1 MSAITY
7 TSFISAFIK
16 RNWFQIAIVLL
27 VLYVFLKKDFSFSF
41 NLNAPSKTEKIQPLQ
56 KKKVM
61 TDAFSKENK
70 SHNKLN
76 ILPGE
81 GAAVSNSLSRIKE
94 ETKVNYLKRFAHVA
108 IDEKDKYQI
117 PASIILASAILHSKA
132 GTADFTTNGNN
143 QFAITCNDWSG
154 ETNYVK
160 NDCYRKYNSAWL
172 SFRNHSEYI
181 TSGKF
186 ERLKKLDAKAYKKWA
201 KGLEELNFSNE
212 RDLAFQL
219 INIIE
224 RYKLYEID

>member
-7 TSFISAFIK
+7 TSFVFAFIK

-27 VLYVFLKKDFSFSF
+27 VLYVFLKKDFSFSI
-41 NLNAPSKTEKIQPLQ
+41 NLNAPSNTERPQPPQ

-61 TDAFSKENK
+61 TDAFSNKDK
-70 SHNKLN
+70 SHNQLN

-81 GAAVSNSLSRIKE
+81 GTTVSNSLAHISE
-94 ETKVNYLKRFAHVA
+94 DTKVKYFKRFAHVA

-132 GTADFTTNGNN
+132 GTADFSTDGNN
-143 QFAITCNDWSG
+143 QFGITCNDWNG
-154 ETNYVK
+154 ETSYIK

-186 ERLKKLDAKAYKKWA
+186 DRLKKLDQKAYKKWA

-212 RDLAFQL
+212 RDLSFQL

>member
-7 TSFISAFIK
+7 TSFISAFAK

-27 VLYVFLKKDFSFSF
+27 VLYIFLKKDFSFSI
-41 NLNAPSKTEKIQPLQ
+41 NLNAPSKTEKIQPAQ

-70 SHNKLN
+70 SHDQLN

-81 GAAVSNSLSRIKE
+81 GAAVSNSFTKLKE
-94 ETKVNYLKRFAHVA
+94 DTKVKYLKRFAHVA

-117 PASIILASAILHSKA
+117 PASIILANAILHSKA
-132 GTADFTTNGNN
+132 GTADFAINGNN
-143 QFAITCNDWSG
+143 QFGITCNDWNG
-154 ETNYVK
+154 KTNYIK

-172 SFRNHSEYI
+172 SFRNHSEFI

-186 ERLKKLDAKAYKKWA
+186 ERLKKLDSKSYKKWA
-201 KGLEELNFSNE
+201 KGLEELKFSNE
-212 RDLAFQL
+212 RDLSFQL

>member
-1 MSAITY
+1 MSTITY
-7 TSFISAFIK
+7 TSFISAFVK

-27 VLYVFLKKDFSFSF
+27 VLYVFLKKDFSFSI
-41 NLNAPSKTEKIQPLQ
+41 NLNAPSNKEQIQPPQ
-56 KKKVM
+56 KKRVM
-61 TDAFSKENK
+61 TDVFPKKDK
-70 SHNKLN
+70 SHDQLN

-81 GAAVSNSLSRIKE
+81 GTTSSNSLMHISKD
-94 ETKVNYLKRFAHVA
+94 TKVKYFKRFAHVA

-132 GTADFTTNGNN
+132 GTADFSTDGNN
-143 QFAITCNDWSG
+143 QFGISCHGWTG
-154 ETNYVK
+154 QTKYVK
-160 NDCYRKYNSAWL
+160 NDCFRKYNSAWL

-186 ERLKKLDAKAYKKWA
+186 ERLKKLDIKAYKKWA

-212 RDLAFQL
+212 RDLSFQL

-224 RYKLYEID
+224 RYELYKID